1 MHRLFNRENN
11 GLGKSE
17 GKARKMR
24 GKSERKA
31 EQLSER
37 RVSESFGV
45 RRSPDKSPEE
55 NGKSLLCSTAAQW
68 SLFHGL
74 QPNPYPSNPNPIPT
88 YYNGLVTTLF
98 NLHFYPAKWS
108 KR

>member
-1 MHRLFNRENN
+1 MAWGKAKEKR
-11 GLGKSE
+11 GKSGE
-17 GKARKMR
+17 KRR
-24 GKSERKA
+24 KSERKA

-74 QPNPYPSNPNPIPT
+74 QPNPYQSNTIPIPN
-88 YYNGLVTTLF
+88 YYNGLVKTLCD
-98 NLHFYPAKWS
+98 LHFHPAKWS
-108 KR
+108 RQ